1 MRKVKLRIKES
12 FAYGRVEF
20 TSQYRHFGVWYDFD
34 DRPVLGFYHLL
45 RTLAAARLSTSRNS
59 SHEPRSRGRCME
71 EVKFFREMYYSV
83 EHNYT
88 KYEYVE

>member
-34 DRPVLGFYHLL
+34 DRPVLGFYHLS
-45 RTLAAARLSTSRNS
+45 RTLGAARLGSIRNS
-59 SHEPRSRGRCME
+59 PHEPRSHERCLE
-71 EVKFFREMYYSV
+71 EVEFFREMYDSA
-83 EHNYT
+83 EHDYT